1 MRHGKLLVTFSALL
15 VFLFG
20 CLRTRSDLMQE
31 ADQKKEMKTQLST
44 LQQTAAR
51 DELRFQDYE
60 TQFRVING
68 KVESL
73 EHQLN
78 EANTQHQEV
87 MKARDVERLK
97 TEERLKIFEEALRS
111 LEARSQQFSQD
122 LEQMR
127 REREVASSSA
137 ASNLKAVE
145 KGTYKAAD
153 EAFTKKEWKTAIVSF
168 QKYREG
174 NPKGKN
180 YASAT
185 FKIGVCFKELGM
197 NSDAKPFFEE
207 VVEKFPKAKEAVQ
220 AKSLLKSIK

>member
-1 MRHGKLLVTFSALL
+1 MRFGKFLVSCSILP
-15 VFLFG
+15 VFLLG

-31 ADQKKEMKTQLST
+31 SDQKREMKTQLST

-60 TQFRVING
+60 TQFRVMNG
-68 KVESL
+68 KIESL

-78 EANTQHQEV
+78 EANTRHQETI
-87 MKARDVERLK
+87 KASDIERLK
-97 TEERLKIFEEALRS
+97 TEERLKLYEEALRS
-111 LEARSQQFSQD
+111 LEARSLQVSQE

-137 ASNLKAVE
+137 ASNLKTAE
-145 KGTYKAAD
+145 KGSYKIAD
-153 EAFTKKEWKTAIVSF
+153 EAFTKKEWKTAIVGF

-185 FKIGVCFKELGM
+185 LKIGVCFKELGM

-207 VVEKFPKAKEAVQ
+207 VIEKFPKVKEALQ
-220 AKSLLKSIK
+220 AKSHLKAIK